1 MGPALDDDDD
11 DDELLF
17 QFANLSKPIFT
28 ALHLCTAVLAR
39 SKMSVHMSV
48 CLSVKRVTCNKKEK
62 TTAHTFIPYERS
74 IILIFRQEE
83 WLVGTTP
90 RT

>member
-17 QFANLSKPIFT
+17 QFTNLSQPIFT

-48 CLSVKRVTCNKKEK
+48 CLSVKRVTCDKKSLLPTLLYCMK
-62 TTAHTFIPYERS
+62 DQS
-74 IILIFRQEE
+74 S
-83 WLVGTTP
+83 
-90 RT
+90 